1 MKTSSMALM
10 LTRARFNARR
20 GEALLDIFALI
31 AYTTSATLLL
41 TTLGGFWMFFGR
53 REDSSLIAQNLGI
66 PAEYLYASFATN
78 YVVLALIALGVLA
91 IPLLNVGAGAARL
104 SANARMSRLASLRLV
119 GVSARQVTMLS
130 VFEAGI
136 VASIGYVVG
145 IVIYLLTLPLWSNV
159 KFQATTIDDGE
170 MLLPVWVILAAY
182 LLFLLIILVATL
194 LGLLRVSISPLGV
207 AKKET
212 PKALSAW
219 RLVALVGAIALMWVT
234 TSDYSPLGSSVQEAV
249 TVAGVFVLFFLS
261 LSIVGPWLIQLIF
274 RPFVRTSSP
283 AGLIAMRRITGN
295 PKNAW
300 TIVSSVALMSLVAT
314 VVTTSLTFTVQPTG
328 RATAEALAF
337 ESIDGMLMTDITTGV
352 LIALAFALVLAA
364 VSVLIQQISDVYS
377 RQNEAQMLAHIGTP
391 ERTVHLARILQVMLP
406 VIASI
411 VLAVLLGL
419 MPTLATGNSPRPE
432 NIALLGTL
440 LTIGVAITLVASL
453 STIPVQ
459 RRLLSKNV
467 RKND

>member
-53 REDSSLIAQNLGI
+53 RADSSLIAQNLGI
-66 PAEYLYASFATN
+66 PVEYLYASFATN
-78 YVVLALIALGVLA
+78 YVVLAFIALGVLA

-274 RPFVRTSSP
+274 RPFVRTGSP
-283 AGLIAMRRITGN
+283 AGLIAMRRVTGN

-314 VVTTSLTFTVQPTG
+314 VVTTSLTFTVQRTG

-337 ESIDGMLMTDITTGV
+337 ESIDAMLMTDITTGV

-432 NIALLGTL
+432 NIALLGIL
-440 LTIGVAITLVASL
+440 SAIGVAITLVALL